1 MDIEKLWEEKKE
13 LAKDGREFFVNL
25 LKEYDIKEQDGIMV
39 LLESDLEAARYLL
52 QHGNELIQAGK
63 YRRIYILTDSEKM
76 LELAE
81 KLCGHRDDRKNAAF
95 FDDLEC
101 QNEVEARNLKDGMDS
116 SWIGGRILCTTNQLE
131 NLIQLYQVYKFTNQI
146 IWGTLKDI
154 EDADGYQLEGYHGI
168 TKEDLIRTAIMDLG
182 ETE

>member
-13 LAKDGREFFVNL
+13 LAKNGREFFVNF
-25 LKEYDIKEQDGIMV
+25 LKEYEIKEQDGIMV
-39 LLESDLEAARYLL
+39 LLESDLKAARYLL

-81 KLCGHRDDRKNAAF
+81 KLCPRK
-95 FDDLEC
+95 
-101 QNEVEARNLKDGMDS
+101 
-116 SWIGGRILCTTNQLE
+116 GRILCTTNQLE
-131 NLIQLYQVYKFTNQI
+131 SLIQLYQVYKFTNQI
-146 IWGTLKDI
+146 IWGTLKNI

-168 TKEDLIRTAIMDLG
+168 TKEDIIRTAIMDLG
-182 ETE
+182 ET

>member
-1 MDIEKLWEEKKE
+1 MDLDQVWKEKKE
-13 LAKDGREFFVNL
+13 LAKNGREFFVNL

-63 YRRIYILTDSEKM
+63 YRRIYILTDSERM
-76 LELAE
+76 INRIEE
-81 KLCGHRDDRKNAAF
+81 I
-95 FDDLEC
+95 DLG
-101 QNEVEARNLKDGMDS
+101 KDMDS
-116 SWIGGRILCTTNQLE
+116 EHESWIAKSILCTTAQMDSLVE
-131 NLIQLYQVYKFTNQI
+131 LYQVYKFTNQI